1 MVYLPDVLPQASQD
15 APADRQEQTQT
26 IPRDLLF
33 GGALL
38 WYILGDTK
46 LST

>member
-1 MVYLPDVLPQASQD
+1 MVYLPDVLPQVRQD
-15 APADRQEQTQT
+15 APTDRQEETQT
-26 IPRDLLF
+26 ISRDLLF